1 MSRPSLKVV
10 VAVTSPIAFNLINS
24 HSVLQACIQKTV
36 GFVESYGP
44 TAQLVVAGTA
54 QDLQAVDGL
63 PTLICDPHSP
73 HSFAQ
78 AISQSAVTDLVMIH
92 DSQRALTSSAQFDRV
107 VQGLTE
113 QIDAVRP
120 VSAFTETLK
129 SVSADGF
136 IQATIDRSS
145 MARLSTPELIRFCA
159 IDFQATTSNWFLPLT
174 ADARTATVDADADS
188 ARINSVNEIALMRV
202 LQGL

>member
-10 VAVTSPIAFNLINS
+10 VAVTSPIAFNLLNS
-24 HSVLQACIQKTV
+24 HSVLQACIQKAA
-36 GFVESYGP
+36 GFVDSYGP
-44 TAQLVVAGTA
+44 AAQLVVAGTA

-63 PTLICDPHSP
+63 PTLTCDPHSP

-78 AISQSAVTDLVMIH
+78 ALSRSMSTDLVMIH
-92 DSQRALTSSAQFDRV
+92 DSQRALTQSAQFDRV
-107 VQGLTE
+107 LRALTE

-129 SVSADGF
+129 SLTADGF

-145 MARLSTPELIRFCA
+145 MVRLSTPELVRFTA
-159 IDFQATTSNWFLPLT
+159 IDFQATTSNWFLPLK
-174 ADARTATVDADADS
+174 ADARIATVDADPDS
-188 ARINSVNEIALMRV
+188 ARINSASEIALMRV
-202 LQGL
+202 LHGL